1 MEPLIG
7 GNGAQGGDLVKDG
20 DTASFAADVI
30 EASRDT
36 PVIVDFWAPWCGP
49 CKTLGP
55 MIEKAVRAAR
65 GAVRLVKIDVDKN
78 QRLAAQLRVQSIPAV
93 FAFRDGK
100 PVDGFVG
107 ALPESQIAAFIE
119 RVGGQPAESPAAA
132 LREQADA
139 ALEAGDAAAAGSLY
153 SHVLRED
160 PADTAAASGLVRAL
174 LASGDPAGARRVLES
189 LSDEVAKSGALDGA
203 RAALEIAEQA
213 AGAGS
218 GEIDSLRARVAADA
232 ADHQAR
238 HDLAVA
244 LFGAGEREE
253 AISEMLEI
261 VRRDRAWNDDAA
273 RRKLI
278 TFFDAVGA
286 ADPLAVA
293 GRRRLSALLFS

>member
-7 GNGAQGGDLVKDG
+7 GNGAQGELVKDG

-30 EASRDT
+30 EASRET

-55 MIEKAVRAAR
+55 AIEKAVRAAR

-78 QRLAAQLRVQSIPAV
+78 QRLAAQLRVQSIPTV

-107 ALPESQIAAFIE
+107 ALPESQIAAFVE
-119 RVGGQPAESPAAA
+119 RVGGQPPESPAAA

-139 ALEAGDAAAAGSLY
+139 ALEAGDARMAGELYSHALSEDPGDAAAAG
-153 SHVLRED
+153 
-160 PADTAAASGLVRAL
+160 GLVRAL
-174 LASGDPAGARRVLES
+174 VATGDAAGARRMLDS
-189 LSDEVAKSGALDGA
+189 LDGEVAKSSALDGA
-203 RAALEIAEQA
+203 RAALEIAEQS
-213 AGAGS
+213 AGKGR
-218 GEIDSLRARVAADA
+218 GEIDALRARVAADA
-232 ADHQAR
+232 ADHGAR

-244 LFGAGEREE
+244 LFGAGDREE
-253 AISEMLEI
+253 AITEMLEI

-273 RRKLI
+273 RKQLL
-278 TFFDAVGA
+278 TFFDACGA

>member
-55 MIEKAVRAAR
+55 AIEKAVRAAR

-78 QRLAAQLRVQSIPAV
+78 QRLAAQLRVQSIPTV

-139 ALEAGDAAAAGSLY
+139 ALAAGDAAMAGNLY
-153 SHVLRED
+153 SRVLRED
-160 PADTAAASGLVRAL
+160 PTDAAAAAGLVRAL
-174 LASGDPAGARRVLES
+174 IASGDPAGARRVLET
-189 LSDEVAKSGALDGA
+189 LPDELAKSGALDGA

-232 ADHQAR
+232 ADHRAR

-261 VRRDRAWNDDAA
+261 VRRDRGWNDDAA
-273 RRKLI
+273 RKKLI

>member
-160 PADTAAASGLVRAL
+160 PADAAAASGLVRAL

-261 VRRDRAWNDDAA
+261 VRRDRSWNDDAA

-278 TFFDAVGA
+278 VFFDAVGA